1 MPSEHL
7 RKPTLS
13 RSLSFS
19 LSSDLLRPSSSRS
32 IRRIVSPERVL
43 NFFLQEKEKMIRI
56 CCKHRKLKR
65 YNFPCLEKCSSV
77 WNDKTFLSDAF
88 FVFHLWHCS
97 RGYWPYKD
105 RKGEG
110 GKGNHRAAR
119 RGANNHDRNKWLFLR
134 KKENSDTLKEEIQI
148 CRAIKQFDNY

>member
-65 YNFPCLEKCSSV
+65 YNFPLGKMSFCMKQQDNSFSCVIRLSSLTLPPEV
-77 WNDKTFLSDAF
+77 IDHTKT
-88 FVFHLWHCS
+88 
-97 RGYWPYKD
+97 G
-105 RKGEG
+105 G
-110 GKGNHRAAR
+110 GKGGWGIIVRRGEAR
-119 RGANNHDRNKWLFLR
+119 RGEARTITIAISCFVLG
-134 KKENSDTLKEEIQI
+134 KKRT
-148 CRAIKQFDNY
+148 AIP

>member
-65 YNFPCLEKCSSV
+65 YNFPLGKMSFCMKQQDNSFSCVIRLSSL
-77 WNDKTFLSDAF
+77 TLPQR
-88 FVFHLWHCS
+88 LLTIQRQEGG
-97 RGYWPYKD
+97 RG
-105 RKGEG
+105 KGESSCG
-110 GKGNHRAAR
+110 EAR
-119 RGANNHDRNKWLFLR
+119 RGEARRGDAMRGANNHERNK
-134 KKENSDTLKEEIQI
+134 
-148 CRAIKQFDNY
+148 